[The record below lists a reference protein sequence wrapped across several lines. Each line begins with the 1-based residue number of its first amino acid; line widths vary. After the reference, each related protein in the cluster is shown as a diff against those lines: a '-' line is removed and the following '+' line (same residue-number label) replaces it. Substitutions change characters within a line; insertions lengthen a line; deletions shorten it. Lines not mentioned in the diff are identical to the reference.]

1 VTPMPRAV
9 RVAGTIVALQ
19 GGLALVTAVVLTFRE
34 ASGHRE
40 AGISGYGTAAWFVIM
55 GAGVL
60 AAGWALWT
68 GRQWGRGIAV
78 FVNLLL
84 LGVAFYV
91 FTSGQLGYAVLVAV
105 VSVAVLALLFN
116 SSTVHWL
123 TQSPADD
130 ER

>member
-1 VTPMPRAV
+1 MPRAV

-116 SSTVHWL
+116 SSTVNWL
-123 TQSPADD
+123 TQSSADD

>member
-1 VTPMPRAV
+1 MPRAV

-19 GGLALVTAVVLTFRE
+19 GGLALVTAIVLTFRE

-123 TQSPADD
+123 TQSSADD

>member
-1 VTPMPRAV
+1 MPRAV

-123 TQSPADD
+123 TQSSADD